1 MWVPFSL
8 PSLLVGSGGGAGK
21 AGAWPSQ
28 SQQLRTA
35 LTHPNSTHW
44 GYGDC
49 GQDTND
55 SGSLSWFYSIH
66 LVHKPGQ
73 LEPWPVLDDSP
84 SIQKI
89 LEQLE
94 LQHKAS
100 RMKLNRD

>member
-55 SGSLSWFYSIH
+55 FGSVERQWAQRSAMH
-66 LVHKPGQ
+66 LPSRRKFWEPLEGTNGQ
-73 LEPWPVLDDSP
+73 RPFS
-84 SIQKI
+84 
-89 LEQLE
+89 
-94 LQHKAS
+94 
-100 RMKLNRD
+100 